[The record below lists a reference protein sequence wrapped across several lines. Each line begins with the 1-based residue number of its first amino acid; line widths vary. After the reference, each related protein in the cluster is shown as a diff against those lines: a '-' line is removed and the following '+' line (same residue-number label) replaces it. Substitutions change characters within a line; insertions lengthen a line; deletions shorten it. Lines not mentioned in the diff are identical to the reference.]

1 MFYVYVLQNAE
12 GRLYVGSTNDLARR
26 VADHNKGR
34 TKWTANRGPWELVSS
49 EEFAT
54 RAAAMRREREL
65 KTGRANQQLRER
77 LRLRRP
83 TQSVER
89 VLPEKD

>member
-1 MFYVYVLQNAE
+1 M
-12 GRLYVGSTNDLARR
+12 GSTSDLARR

-34 TKWTANRGPWELVSS
+34 TEWTASRGPWELVFS

-77 LRLRRP
+77 LRPRRQ
-83 TQSVER
+83 TQSAER